1 MNLIIIQIVVLI
13 IGFCVVFRK
22 GSGIKKTKDID
33 KKLDEVVTLVN
44 ISLVFVILSIVISQV
59 IVPYIYYFIHKA

>member
-13 IGFCVVFRK
+13 IGVYVVFRK
-22 GSGIKKTKDID
+22 GRGIKKTKDID

-44 ISLVFVILSIVISQV
+44 ISLVFVILSIIISQIV
-59 IVPYIYYFIHKA
+59 VPYIHYFIHKA

>member
-13 IGFCVVFRK
+13 IGVYVVFRK
-22 GSGIKKTKDID
+22 GRGIKKTKDID

>member
-13 IGFCVVFRK
+13 IGVCVVFRK
-22 GSGIKKTKDID
+22 GRGIKKTKDID

-44 ISLVFVILSIVISQV
+44 ISLVFVILSVVISQV

>member
-13 IGFCVVFRK
+13 IGVCVVFRK
-22 GSGIKKTKDID
+22 RREIKKTKDID